1 MMHVVCDLETTGV
14 NCLDAEIITGY
25 FIAFDEKFDIKQQFS
40 IKSCP
45 RKWYESAEMVHGI
58 SYEQAR
64 KWPEFSDVFEDLWD
78 FFESN
83 KPDAF
88 WCHAKTDMFGK
99 QVYFDHAIL
108 RYQMLL
114 YGDLPYYVINRVKPY
129 STLSLAKITDKF
141 FNFEGFSL
149 NKVCNRLNIELE
161 HHNAKSDCEASYK
174 IIKKLLPYSSLE
186 ELQNFEQGVLND
198 DSKRTRKP
206 NRALPT
212 THQSIIGFI

>member
-1 MMHVVCDLETTGV
+1 MIHVVCDLETTGV
-14 NCLDAEIITGY
+14 NCLDAEIITGH

-45 RKWYESAEMVHGI
+45 RKWSESAEMIHGI

-64 KWPEFSDVFEDLWD
+64 KWPEFADVFEDIWD

-99 QVYFDHAIL
+99 EVYFDHAIL

-114 YGDLPYYVINRVKPY
+114 YGDLPYWVINRVRPY
-129 STLSLAKITDKF
+129 STLSLAKITNSYF
-141 FNFEGFSL
+141 QFEGFSL
-149 NKVCNRLNIELE
+149 DAVCSRLNIDLK
-161 HHNAKSDCEASYK
+161 HHDAKSDCQAAYQ
-174 IIKKLLPYSSLE
+174 IIKKLLPFTGLE
-186 ELQNFEQGVLND
+186 AIKAFEQGVLNED
-198 DSKRTRKP
+198 SPRTSKR
-206 NRALPT
+206 NRE
-212 THQSIIGFI
+212 QSRSSNLLAGFV